1 MRTTIMP
8 GLDSCFVEPKN
19 WAVVRRLAGYERLE
33 ALVSTVLQQILQH
46 VGVADAI
53 AVSDAADAGRR
64 QIAVC

>member
-46 VGVADAI
+46 VGGWKRDR
-53 AVSDAADAGRR
+53 G
-64 QIAVC
+64 